1 MPHCCRSLLPLCLL
15 HSTGRPELIP
25 SPVLPPIDP
34 IHRRQFTLRA
44 ELDREAEE
52 LGRFATAFLSN
63 VFERSISK
71 PPGGEFGEVGGA
83 GSGGFEVTIAV
94 VLEHEFINS
103 AEQIKWRETDG
114 WGAADN
120 EEADSLSDSQ
130 MDDY

>member
-1 MPHCCRSLLPLCLL
+1 M
-15 HSTGRPELIP
+15 
-25 SPVLPPIDP
+25 
-34 IHRRQFTLRA
+34 
-44 ELDREAEE
+44 
-52 LGRFATAFLSN
+52 
-63 VFERSISK
+63 
-71 PPGGEFGEVGGA
+71 
-83 GSGGFEVTIAV
+83 TIAV